1 MGNNKMKRQHQHNFL
16 FFLFFLRSIRKFS
29 VRGPFYSISWLQIII
44 FLLFVSIP
52 IGGAPSLLFGP
63 CHAAMYEIIDCSQI
77 FHVISKIKSSNYRA
91 HAYFSIHPE
100 KNWAKRTTEIT
111 LWKLEWIL
119 MGRNLRASVSVVL
132 PKLQQLNLSPMRSQ
146 YLSAK
151 CQFINCYVC
160 WGAINIKSHRCDIT
174 AEAILHRP
182 QPQQYKSARHW
193 GTSFRLL
200 SKIFPTHQQYKSQF
214 RRVYVFGKNISIFEY
229 IKK

>member
-100 KNWAKRTTEIT
+100 KKNWAKRTTEIT

-174 AEAILHRP
+174 AEQSSTGRNRSNISLRAIEEHLFGFYRRYS
-182 QPQQYKSARHW
+182 QL
-193 GTSFRLL
+193 TSNINHNLDVYTF
-200 SKIFPTHQQYKSQF
+200 SGKISQF
-214 RRVYVFGKNISIFEY
+214 LNI
-229 IKK
+229 